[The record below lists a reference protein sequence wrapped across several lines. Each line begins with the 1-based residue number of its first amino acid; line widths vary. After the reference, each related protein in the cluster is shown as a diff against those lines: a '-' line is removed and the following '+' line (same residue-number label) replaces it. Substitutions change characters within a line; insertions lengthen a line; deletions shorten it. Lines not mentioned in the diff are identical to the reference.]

1 MKTFNARPPIVLA
14 FSAHDPSGAAGIQ
27 ADIESIHRNGARCV
41 SVLTALTAQNTGTFE
56 TLLPQQP
63 VNFIEQAT
71 MLLADINIDAFKI
84 GLVGSAELVNIIA
97 DIVARYPE
105 LPVVLDPVL
114 HAGVGTGLASAE
126 LITQLIQRLIPLTT
140 VLTPNLKEAQRLS
153 GETDSDAAA
162 AVLLNSGCRNV
173 LITGAD
179 EQTDRADTEPVHFDW
194 DRLPG
199 VYHGSGCT
207 LAAAIAAQL
216 AQHND
221 VVKAVT
227 VAQQYCWQALAHGY
241 PTGTF
246 RNNSYRDPSSAQG
259 YLPDHRT

>member
-1 MKTFNARPPIVLA
+1 MKTFNAHPPIVLA

-27 ADIESIHRNGARCV
+27 ADIESINRNGARCV

-105 LPVVLDPVL
+105 PER
-114 HAGVGTGLASAE
+114 GT
-126 LITQLIQRLIPLTT
+126 
-140 VLTPNLKEAQRLS
+140 TPEWRDRQGRVINTLY
-153 GETDSDAAA
+153 
-162 AVLLNSGCRNV
+162 
-173 LITGAD
+173 
-179 EQTDRADTEPVHFDW
+179 RADTEPVHFDW

-221 VVKAVT
+221 VIKAVT

-241 PTGTF
+241 PIGKHQHHPD
-246 RNNSYRDPSSAQG
+246 RDFQE
-259 YLPDHRT
+259 

>member
-1 MKTFNARPPIVLA
+1 MKTFSTHPPIVLA

-27 ADIESIHRNGARCV
+27 ADIESINRNGARCV
-41 SVLTALTAQNTGTFE
+41 SVLTALTAQNTGAFE
-56 TLLPQQP
+56 SLLPQQP
-63 VNFIEQAT
+63 ENFIHQASL
-71 MLLADINIDAFKI
+71 LLADIPVDAFKI
-84 GLVGSAELVNIIA
+84 GLTGSADLVDVIA
-97 DIVARYPE
+97 AIVTQYPD

-114 HAGVGTGLASAE
+114 HAGVGTGLATAE
-126 LITQLIQRLIPLTT
+126 MINRLMQRLIPLTT

-153 GETDSDAAA
+153 GETDRDAAA
-162 AVLLNSGCRNV
+162 AVLLDRGCRNV

-179 EQTDRADTEPVHFDW
+179 EQTDRVINTLYRADTEPVHFDW
-194 DRLPG
+194 ERLPG

-227 VAQQYCWQALAHGY
+227 VAQQYCWKALAHGY
-241 PTGTF
+241 PIGKHQQHPD
-246 RNNSYRDPSSAQG
+246 RDFQE
-259 YLPDHRT
+259 

>member
-1 MKTFNARPPIVLA
+1 MKTFSTHPPIILA

-27 ADIESIHRNGARCV
+27 ADIESINRNGARCV
-41 SVLTALTAQNTGTFE
+41 SVLTALTAQNTGAFE
-56 TLLPQQP
+56 SLLPQQP
-63 VNFIEQAT
+63 ENFIQQARL
-71 MLLADINIDAFKI
+71 LLADIPVAAFKI
-84 GLVGSAELVNIIA
+84 GLIGSADLVDVIA
-97 DIVARYPE
+97 DIVAQYPD

-114 HAGVGTGLASAE
+114 HAGVGTGLATAAMINR
-126 LITQLIQRLIPLTT
+126 LMQRLIPLTT

-153 GETDSDAAA
+153 GEADRDAAA
-162 AVLLNSGCRNV
+162 AVLLDRGCRNV

-179 EQTDRADTEPVHFDW
+179 EQTDRVINTLYRADTEPVHFDW

-221 VVKAVT
+221 VVKVVT
-227 VAQQYCWQALAHGY
+227 TAQQYCWQTLAHGY
-241 PTGTF
+241 PIGKHQQHPD
-246 RNNSYRDPSSAQG
+246 RDFQE
-259 YLPDHRT
+259 